1 MDYEVKGTILG
12 FEQTTSVS
20 IVAIDSLFLTMK
32 DTKNENISFTLA
44 NPYQLR
50 EYSFDLPID
59 VKILLDIDENSSID
73 VYNIVLIQN
82 PLENSTINFLAP
94 IVVNNDNNKIAQAV
108 LDGKRYP
115 KFSMAESIKSFKESN
130 NESSLSTL

>member
-1 MDYEVKGTILG
+1 MSYEVKGTILG
-12 FEQTTSVS
+12 FEQTNSVE
-20 IVAIDSLFLTMK
+20 INAIDNLFLTMK
-32 DTKNENISFTLA
+32 DTQNENISFTLA

-59 VKILLDIDENSSID
+59 IKILLDIDENSSID
-73 VYNIVLIQN
+73 VYNIVVIQN

-108 LDGKRYP
+108 LDAKKHTDFG
-115 KFSMAESIKSFKESN
+115 MAEIIKDFKVQE
-130 NESSLSTL
+130 

>member
-1 MDYEVKGTILG
+1 MNYEVKGTILG
-12 FEQTTSVS
+12 FETTTNVE
-20 IVAIDSLFLTMK
+20 INAIDNLFLTMK

-59 VKILLDIDENSSID
+59 IKILLDIDENSSID
-73 VYNIVLIQN
+73 VYNIVVIQN
-82 PLENSTINFLAP
+82 PLENSTVNFLAP

-108 LDGKRYP
+108 LDGKIHP
-115 KFSMAESIKSFKESN
+115 DFGMAESIKSFKK
-130 NESSLSTL
+130 